1 MPRIRLNQE
10 YRNKVANRMRV
21 HLEQEN
27 TQEKE
32 KFFQCRENFKEHQD
46 NTWELAQQC
55 VSRQYPP
62 KDVQLAHY
70 LQDKYPNVNTVEKD
84 SCFHFGYMAK
94 KEGEAKD
101 TSRSW
106 SAEHREQDDK
116 YISKHFDFKLNG
128 DMDGV
133 DRQDDEEGYQPQSR
147 DFAYAYFR
155 DELKGREGC
164 NPDITIEMDGK
175 ESNPHWT
182 KFKDANDKYLGTTSG
197 NDNLTS
203 YADKWDK
210 EYELDLI
217 GREYCRDR
225 QIAVSREE
233 FKTFEIWQQAKGQL
247 IMAHYLQDKY
257 ENVNTI
263 AKDSCFH
270 FGYMAKK
277 GGEQED
283 TSRSWSREH
292 HEQDDKYISKHFDFK
307 LNGDMD
313 GVDRQDEVEG
323 YQPQS
328 RDFAYAYFR
337 DELKG
342 REGCNPDIT
351 IEMEGKDRNP
361 HEQKYKDANDKYL
374 GFNCGSDNLTSY
386 SAQWDK
392 DYELDLIGREYCRDR
407 QIAVSKEEFKTF
419 EMWQQKKG
427 QLIMAHYKW
436 IKSILNQMKEIKM
449 GLKGYR
455 YLDEAIELCTE
466 LGLNVQE
473 DEVIRTNSTGLV
485 IYNPKNLA
493 ERIKGMKN
501 KNFSREDKIKAR
513 LLYEAQSQVV
523 N

>member
-1 MPRIRLNQE
+1 MRIRLNQE
-10 YRNKVANRMRV
+10 YRNKIATRMRV
-21 HLEQEN
+21 HLEQED

-32 KFFQCRENFKEHQD
+32 AFFKAREEMKPHQD
-46 NTWELAQQC
+46 ETWKLAEQI
-55 VSRQYPP
+55 VSR
-62 KDVQLAHY
+62 HY
-70 LQDKYPNVNTVEKD
+70 TPEDIKMAYHLQNKFENVDTIAKD
-84 SCFHFGYMAK
+84 SCFHFGYQGQVEDRDANDQPTMV
-94 KEGEAKD
+94 
-101 TSRSW
+101 
-106 SAEHREQDDK
+106 DK
-116 YISKHFDFKLNG
+116 YIESHFDFKLDGNING
-128 DMDGV
+128 
-133 DRQDDEEGYQPQSR
+133 EESGKQS
-147 DFAYAYFR
+147 DFANAMYR

-175 ESNPHWT
+175 DSNPHWT

-225 QIAVSREE
+225 QI
-233 FKTFEIWQQAKGQL
+233 
-247 IMAHYLQDKY
+247 
-257 ENVNTI
+257 N
-263 AKDSCFH
+263 
-270 FGYMAKK
+270 
-277 GGEQED
+277 
-283 TSRSWSREH
+283 
-292 HEQDDKYISKHFDFK
+292 
-307 LNGDMD
+307 
-313 GVDRQDEVEG
+313 
-323 YQPQS
+323 
-328 RDFAYAYFR
+328 
-337 DELKG
+337 
-342 REGCNPDIT
+342 
-351 IEMEGKDRNP
+351 
-361 HEQKYKDANDKYL
+361 
-374 GFNCGSDNLTSY
+374 
-386 SAQWDK
+386 
-392 DYELDLIGREYCRDR
+392 
-407 QIAVSKEEFKTF
+407 VSKEEFQTF
-419 EMWQQKKG
+419 VIWQQAKG